1 MNDETLKKAKI
12 LIVDDGEA
20 NVALLEDMLRE
31 AGYTELIG
39 TTNSSDVV
47 ALCAAK
53 PPDLILL
60 DLHMPHPDGYEV
72 MELLAPWIG
81 VRWFPILVLT
91 ADITSAARERA
102 LSSGARD
109 FVTKPFDRT
118 EVLLRIKNLLEVRF
132 LQLELRKQ
140 NLTLERRVYERTE
153 ELDAARLDALERLA
167 LAAEYRDDDTREH
180 TRRVGRTSALIARA
194 LGFAEDEAALIRVA
208 APLHD
213 VGKIGIPDRILLKP
227 GKLTSQEFEQMQEHV
242 GIGRSIVSDSN
253 SPILELAEQIILAH
267 HEWWNGNGYPTGLE
281 GNAIPIA
288 GRIVAVADVFDALT
302 HDRPYKKAWTVEAA
316 LNEIRTLSG
325 RQFDAGVI
333 KAFETLD
340 HPKLCSLI
348 DTATSPMPSPFAA
361 ADLTPRRKPISEL
374 RPARRA

>member
-20 NVALLEDMLRE
+20 NVMLLEETLTQ
-31 AGYTELIG
+31 AGYTELTS

-47 ALCAAK
+47 ALCAGK
-53 PPDLILL
+53 SPDLILL

-72 MELLAPWIG
+72 MELLAPWIEA
-81 VRWFPILVLT
+81 RWFPILVLT
-91 ADITSAARERA
+91 ADITPAAKERA

-109 FVTKPFDRT
+109 FLTKPFDMT

-140 NLTLERRVYERTE
+140 NLTLEQRVYERTE
-153 ELDAARLDALERLA
+153 ELHAARLDALERLA
-167 LAAEYRDDDTREH
+167 VAAEYRDDDTREH
-180 TRRVGRTSALIARA
+180 TRRVGQTSALIARE
-194 LGFAEDEAALIRVA
+194 LGFPEDEIELVRIA

-213 VGKIGIPDRILLKP
+213 IGKIGIPDSILLKP
-227 GKLTSQEFEQMQEHV
+227 GKLTSQEFARMQDHV
-242 GIGRSIVSDSN
+242 SIGRSIVSGSD
-253 SPILELAEQIILAH
+253 SPILEMAEQIILVH

-281 GNAIPIA
+281 GSEIPIT

-316 LNEIRTLSG
+316 LHEMRALSG
-325 RQFDAGVI
+325 TQFDPSVVE
-333 KAFETLD
+333 AFETLD
-340 HPKLCSLI
+340 HLELLSLR
-348 DTATSPMPSPFAA
+348 DAGASRMAGFGVA
-361 ADLTPRRKPISEL
+361 
-374 RPARRA
+374 PA